1 MNLIIVILAL
11 VTVFVLPCRIVRAM
25 RHDYLARGYGMSR
38 CKRAMLALRNI
49 FSL

>member
-1 MNLIIVILAL
+1 MNIILIIAGFLAITL
-11 VTVFVLPCRIVRAM
+11 LPSRIVRAM
-25 RHDYLARGYGMSR
+25 RHDYLAKGYGMSR

>member
-1 MNLIIVILAL
+1 VNAVIIIVGLLA
-11 VTVFVLPCRIVRAM
+11 VFFLPARIVRAM
-25 RHDYLARGYGMSR
+25 RHDYLARGYGMGR